1 MKTTAKCCARKTI
14 VENHLDEK
22 NRRQLER
29 ELNRKEKNE
38 YRKPLELIANTTPEQ
53 VARAI
58 MKSPPKKEWRFMQK
72 DQKPAQSD

>member
-14 VENHLDEK
+14 VENHPDEK
-22 NRRQLER
+22 NHKL
-29 ELNRKEKNE
+29 
-38 YRKPLELIANTTPEQ
+38 LELIANATPVQ

-72 DQKPAQSD
+72 DQKSAQSD